1 MLGFKVSPTTETN
14 IKSLLVMTGF
24 LTIVGAL
31 GSLAAGT
38 SGVLFGI
45 GLTVATSAT
54 VLWLSREIAL
64 WLFKAKEVKPG
75 EKPEGFDLVAMVDN
89 LRQLEKVNLSTMP
102 KVCVMESKTKNAF
115 ATGRNQNHTAIAITT
130 GLLKEAKAYAKGDMV
145 KANRWIEAILLH
157 ELGHIVNRDITTK
170 TAASILIG
178 SIRVLSESLYQQK
191 KRERTAHKKS
201 KKDEPSFISK
211 TGEYLLYH
219 WIVPY
224 TGTLLGLCLSRT
236 REFAAD
242 DMAATCGR
250 ATDLAE
256 AFELLRKPGK
266 NGLHDHD
273 HAHDHDNHM
282 EAFSSMMC
290 ASLHPEIDQKL
301 ADRAKKSDVGMIES
315 FSLGVNNLFST
326 HPPLEARIARMREQA
341 KDKHVVNDTPR
352 TILTIH

>member
-14 IKSLLVMTGF
+14 IKSILVMAGV
-24 LTIVGAL
+24 LTIAGAL
-31 GSLAAGT
+31 GSLAAGA

-45 GLTVATSAT
+45 GLTVATSST
-54 VLWLSREIAL
+54 VLWFSREIAL
-64 WLFKAKEVKPG
+64 WLFNAKEVKPE
-75 EKPEGFDLVAMVDN
+75 EKPEGFDLVLMVDN
-89 LRQLEKVNLSTMP
+89 LRQLKEVNLHVMP
-102 KVCVMESKTKNAF
+102 KVCVMQSETKNAF

-130 GLLKEAKAYAKGDMV
+130 GLLKEAKAYAKGDMI

-191 KRERTAHKKS
+191 IEEHNASHKKS
-201 KKDEPSFISK
+201 KKDKTNGDEPSALSK
-211 TGEYLLYH
+211 FGAYVIYH

-266 NGLHDHD
+266 KGSHEHDM
-273 HAHDHDNHM
+273 HM

-290 ASLHPEIDQKL
+290 ASLHPEVDQKF
-301 ADRAKKSDVGMIES
+301 ADHAKAHHVGVIES
-315 FSLGVNNLFST
+315 FSLGVRNLFST
-326 HPPLEARIARMREQA
+326 HPPIEARIARMKEKEKY
-341 KDKHVVNDTPR
+341 KDVEND
-352 TILTIH
+352 